1 MAGEYIIGMRPVHIA
16 DIPLQVQ
23 STEGIYSYLQ
33 EVKTRPTPGS
43 YQACSPPS
51 DN

>member
-1 MAGEYIIGMRPVHIA
+1 MAGEYITGMRPVHIA

-23 STEGIYSYLQ
+23 STEGIYLQ
-33 EVKTRPTPGS
+33 EIKTRPTPGS